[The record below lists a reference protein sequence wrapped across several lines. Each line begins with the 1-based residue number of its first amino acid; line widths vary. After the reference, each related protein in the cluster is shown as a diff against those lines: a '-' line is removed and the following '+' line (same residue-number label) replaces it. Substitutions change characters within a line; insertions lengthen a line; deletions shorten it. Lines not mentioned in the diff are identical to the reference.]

1 MWDLPRPGVK
11 PVSLALAGGL
21 LTSRL
26 LGKSWIPYFWDKR
39 QKIETSDCQPQ
50 VNALICPRFTLPT
63 ASGDTGPTFA
73 VNLSSFSLHQ
83 CVMSNEGPPP
93 RSLLLVARHSW
104 WLQLISGSG
113 NIVDNV
119 ISETWKALSRRAI
132 CSMSVWAGASAATLP
147 PCSDSLC
154 SVIIS
159 HS

>member
-73 VNLSSFSLHQ
+73 VNLASFSLHQ
-83 CVMSNEGPPP
+83 CIMSNEGPPP
-93 RSLLLVARHSW
+93 RSLLLAARHSW
-104 WLQLISGSG
+104 WLQLISESG
-113 NIVDNV
+113 NTVDNV

-132 CSMSVWAGASAATLP
+132 CSMSVWAEASAATLP

>member
-1 MWDLPRPGVK
+1 MWDLPGPGIK
-11 PVSLALAGGL
+11 PVSLALAGGFL
-21 LTSRL
+21 ASGL

-50 VNALICPRFTLPT
+50 VNAFICPRLTLPT

-73 VNLSSFSLHQ
+73 VNLASFSLHQ
-83 CVMSNEGPPP
+83 CIMSNEGPPP
-93 RSLLLVARHSW
+93 SRLLLAARHSW
-104 WLQLISGSG
+104 WLQLISESG

-132 CSMSVWAGASAATLP
+132 CGVSVWVGASADTLP
-147 PCSDSLC
+147 PRSDSHC